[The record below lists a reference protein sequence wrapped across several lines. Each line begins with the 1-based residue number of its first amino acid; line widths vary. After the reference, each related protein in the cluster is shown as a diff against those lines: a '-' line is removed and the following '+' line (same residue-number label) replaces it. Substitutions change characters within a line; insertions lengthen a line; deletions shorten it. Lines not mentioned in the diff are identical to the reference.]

1 MDDNTK
7 GLVLAVSSSL
17 FIGASFIVKKKG
29 LRKAGTTGLR
39 AGHGGFSYLSEPL
52 WWAGMLSMIMGE
64 VANFAAYAFAPAI
77 LVTPLGALSIIIS
90 AVLAHIMLKEK
101 LHWLG
106 VLGCA
111 LCVVGSTVIVLHAPE
126 EREITSVREVWLLAL
141 EPGFVLYSMTVVAL
155 VLLLVFQLVPQ
166 YGQSHILVYI
176 SICSLTGSLSVGP
189 LPSFLLPSSSLPL
202 SATEGHHT
210 YGHCGCRVLAL
221 KLHRMCLRFLG
232 KCVMSAAAGVLQVM
246 SCKAVGI
253 AIKLTLSGDNQL
265 FRHETLIF
273 ALVVAACGVTQI
285 TYLNKA
291 LDTFNTAVVSPIYYV
306 MFTSFTIL
314 ASVIMFK
321 DWEHQSAAQIMSEL
335 CGFVTILAGTL
346 LLHVTKDHSDMAATG
361 GYGGLPGLPSSTP
374 TRTSSNKRP
383 DNGESLEEVPLRRQ
397 ESLRASP

>member
-111 LCVVGSTVIVLHAPE
+111 LCVVGSTIIVLHAPE

-176 SICSLTGSLSVGP
+176 SICSLTGSLS
-189 LPSFLLPSSSLPL
+189 
-202 SATEGHHT
+202 
-210 YGHCGCRVLAL
+210 
-221 KLHRMCLRFLG
+221 
-232 KCVMSAAAGVLQVM
+232 VM

-346 LLHVTKDHSDMAATG
+346 LLHVTKDHSDVAATG
-361 GYGGLPGLPSSTP
+361 GYAGLPGLPSSTP